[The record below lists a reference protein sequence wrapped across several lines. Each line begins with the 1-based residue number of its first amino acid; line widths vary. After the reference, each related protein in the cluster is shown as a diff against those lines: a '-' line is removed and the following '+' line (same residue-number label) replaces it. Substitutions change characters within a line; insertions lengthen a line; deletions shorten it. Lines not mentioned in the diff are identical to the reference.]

1 MNTSIYRFHHVSI
14 LCRDLKESRRVYCD
28 QLGQEVITGIITPE
42 ISGHL
47 LVGTGNGI
55 PVELI
60 SKSQAENERAYASKY
75 GYSIYQISFLVDDAD
90 QAFEELK
97 SNGVRVAWKPQNA
110 PGGRH
115 CGFYDEDGLL
125 FEIFSNRNSE
135 TVRGPQPEN
144 PSRGAELRLHH
155 VAILTPNL
163 RRAQRFYEEKLGLKT
178 VFELTKQDG
187 GLIFMIDKAYDHW
200 KNNFMLEIVGPP
212 DLEPREVALLNQRG
226 ACYDHLCYTAKDVKK
241 SWQMVIQK
249 GGKNA
254 AVPTRYHGTWMAWVK
269 DINGID
275 IEIMQPIP
283 KFVIDIAIERGQG
296 LNGEKLLQ
304 TSGIFIAYMLG
315 QSFKSLKRLF
325 AGS

>member
-1 MNTSIYRFHHVSI
+1 LSTSIYRFHHISI
-14 LCRDLKESRRVYCD
+14 LCRDLQESLHAYRD
-28 QLGQEVITGIITPE
+28 QFGQPVISGIIATGI
-42 ISGHL
+42 SDQSF
-47 LVGTGNGI
+47 VGTGNGI
-55 PVELI
+55 PVQLI

-75 GYSIYQISFLVDDAD
+75 DYSIYQLSFLVDDAD
-90 QAFEELK
+90 HAFEELK
-97 SNGVRVAWKPQNA
+97 SNGVRVAWSPQNT

-125 FEIFSNRNSE
+125 FEIFSNRDSE
-135 TVRGPQPEN
+135 TGYKPKPDN
-144 PSRGAELRLHH
+144 SSRGTELRLHH

-163 RRAQRFYEEKLGLKT
+163 RRAQRFYKEKLGLKT

-249 GGKNA
+249 GGEKA
-254 AVPTRYHGTWMAWVK
+254 AIPTRYHGTWMAWVK
-269 DINGID
+269 DVNEID

-283 KFVIDIAIERGQG
+283 KFVVDITIERGEA

-304 TSGIFIAYMLG
+304 TLGIFIAYMLG
-315 QSFKSLKRLF
+315 QAFKSLKRLF
-325 AGS
+325 TGS

>member
-1 MNTSIYRFHHVSI
+1 LNTSIYRFHHVSI
-14 LCRDLKESRRVYCD
+14 LCRDLQESRRVYCD
-28 QLGQEVITGIITPE
+28 QLGQEEITGIIAPT
-42 ISGHL
+42 ISDHL
-47 LVGTGNGI
+47 FVGTGNGI
-55 PVELI
+55 PVQLI
-60 SKSQAENERAYASKY
+60 SKPQAENERAYASKY
-75 GYSIYQISFLVDDAD
+75 GYSIYKISFLVDDAD

-110 PGGRH
+110 SDGRH

-135 TVRGPQPEN
+135 TVRRPQPEN
-144 PSRGAELRLHH
+144 PSRGTELRLHH

-178 VFELTKQDG
+178 VFELTKEDG
-187 GLIFMIDKAYDHW
+187 GLIFMIGKAYDHW

-212 DLEPREVALLNQRG
+212 DLEAREVELLNQRG
-226 ACYDHLCYTAKDVKK
+226 ACYDHLCYIAKDVKK

-249 GGKNA
+249 GGENA
-254 AVPTRYHGTWMAWVK
+254 SVPTRYNGTWMAWVK
-269 DINGID
+269 DIDGND

-296 LNGEKLLQ
+296 LNGTKLLQ
-304 TSGIFIAYMLG
+304 ALRVFITYMLDH
-315 QSFKSLKRLF
+315 SLKFLRGLF
-325 AGS
+325 TKP